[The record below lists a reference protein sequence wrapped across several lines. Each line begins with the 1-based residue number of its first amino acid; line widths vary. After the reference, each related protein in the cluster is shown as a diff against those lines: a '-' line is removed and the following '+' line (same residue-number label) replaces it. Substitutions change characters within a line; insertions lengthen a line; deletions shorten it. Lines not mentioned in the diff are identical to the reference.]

1 MSGENLSTRPMELA
15 PESLDPAQI
24 ETFLQE
30 HPAFFKHRPELLM
43 AMELPHGGPG
53 AVSLIER
60 QVNLLRERNIE
71 MRNRLATITRNA
83 ESNDALFESTRAMV
97 LSLLECAEA
106 TAVPGVVERGF
117 NDHFGVEY
125 ASQLWFESAQDHM
138 ASPLLTDPARGR
150 TVASLLKNQRAFCG
164 VFRSDEMSALFP
176 NCSHE
181 GSAAIAPLLVGTTLV
196 GALAVGS
203 SDVRRY
209 DGSVGTLFLEHIAEV
224 IVRLPFI
231 GSSIDR

>member
-106 TAVPGVVERGF
+106 TAVPGVIERGF

-125 ASQLWFESAQDHM
+125 ASQLWFESAQDHV
-138 ASPLLTDPARGR
+138 ASPLLSDPARGR
-150 TVASLLKNQRAFCG
+150 TVASLLKNQRALCG

-209 DGSVGTLFLEHIAEV
+209 DGSVGTLFLEYIAEV